1 MLATHE
7 RDLLVIA
14 RWNRG
19 DSVADIADSVRTTT
33 GNVYQIVRRARLG
46 GTHVIARRGGGA
58 AKRLRDADATRL
70 RVIGEQLH
78 DLLDAGRYDRH
89 ATLCPEYAARLL
101 TVQPMVIYRA
111 LWSGA
116 LLADKE
122 DGRWYIELGDL
133 ADFAWS
139 R

>member
-1 MLATHE
+1 MLTAKE
-7 RDLLVIA
+7 RNMLVIA

-19 DSVADIADSVRTTT
+19 DSVASIADSVRTTT

-46 GTHVIARRGGGA
+46 GAHVIARRGGA
-58 AKRLRDADATRL
+58 ARRKRDADATRL
-70 RVIGEQLH
+70 RDIGEQLH

-122 DGRWYIELGDL
+122 DGRWFIELGAL
-133 ADFAWS
+133 ADYAWS